1 MNVAI
6 AADDLDRRCVLATF
20 AVDDAVCVVVPA
32 AGAALQSGHVGTL
45 TLGSSTY
52 EICLTKAEAPAAPPD
67 SDALSTLTS
76 RELEVA
82 MLISMGH
89 SNKQIARRLGISRYT
104 VGTHIARLFVKLGVH
119 NRPALVTRVLARL
132 PAL

>member
-1 MNVAI
+1 
-6 AADDLDRRCVLATF
+6 
-20 AVDDAVCVVVPA
+20 
-32 AGAALQSGHVGTL
+32 
-45 TLGSSTY
+45 LGSSTY
-52 EICLTKAEAPAAPPD
+52 GICLKKPETPASPPA
-67 SDALSTLTS
+67 SDPLAALTS

-119 NRPALVTRVLARL
+119 CRPALVTRVLSRM